1 MVILEGPSKTC
12 GFTTGFENLRK
23 LDFEVKIW
31 EVRDGLKTSGT
42 YARPL
47 KLCVVW
53 ENINFFWHTLGT
65 FWNFEIFGIF

>member
-31 EVRDGLKTSGT
+31 KVRDGLQTSGT
-42 YARPL
+42 YARPW
-47 KLCVVW
+47 KLCIVW
-53 ENINFFWHTLGT
+53 ENINFFDTH
-65 FWNFEIFGIF
+65 